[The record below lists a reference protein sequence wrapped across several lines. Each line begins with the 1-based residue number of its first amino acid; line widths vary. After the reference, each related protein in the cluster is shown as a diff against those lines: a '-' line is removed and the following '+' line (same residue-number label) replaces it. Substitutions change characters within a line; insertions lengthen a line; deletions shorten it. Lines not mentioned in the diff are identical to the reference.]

1 MSPNNSKRR
10 REKKKKLK
18 ASDVQ
23 GAKMLGPIIK
33 LLKPLHEH
41 CDDPKRKLHYD
52 SFCVWLLLYFFTP
65 ILDSMR
71 GLQQA
76 SDLPEIQ
83 KRLNL
88 PRFSLGSFSEASH
101 IFDPELLAP
110 IIEELSGRL
119 EDLETNPHLV
129 NLDKRPV
136 AVDGTLLHALPKMT
150 WALWC
155 DEEHRA
161 AKLHL
166 HLDLLTGLPE
176 RAEVTNGQ
184 ASEVKS
190 LMGKIQ
196 SGRLYI
202 TDRGYFCYSLMAAML
217 DAGSSFVGRVRNN
230 AVYETI
236 EEREIT
242 DAGRAENIVADRI
255 VWAGCDGSHDKMDRP
270 LRLIEIHVPDT
281 GPSKRSR
288 VDPKSK
294 ACRTQ
299 STDHTILLLTDQFD
313 LDAET
318 IAVLF
323 RYRWQV
329 ELFFRWFK
337 KILNADKLLS
347 LSEQG
352 LTIVM
357 YCALIASMLVAL
369 WTGRKP
375 TKRTF
380 ELLCFYFYGLASD
393 EDLIRHIEKLKVA
406 EKNK

>member
-1 MSPNNSKRR
+1 
-10 REKKKKLK
+10 
-18 ASDVQ
+18 
-23 GAKMLGPIIK
+23 MLGPIIK
-33 LLKPLHEH
+33 LLKPLLEH
-41 CDDPKRKLHYD
+41 RDDPKRKLHYD
-52 SFCVWLLLYFFTP
+52 SFYVWLLVCYFTP

-88 PRFSLGSFSEASH
+88 PAS
-101 IFDPELLAP
+101 
-110 IIEELSGRL
+110 R
-119 EDLETNPHLV
+119 
-129 NLDKRPV
+129 
-136 AVDGTLLHALPKMT
+136 
-150 WALWC
+150 
-155 DEEHRA
+155 
-161 AKLHL
+161 
-166 HLDLLTGLPE
+166 
-176 RAEVTNGQ
+176 
-184 ASEVKS
+184 
-190 LMGKIQ
+190 
-196 SGRLYI
+196 
-202 TDRGYFCYSLMAAML
+202 CYPLMAAML
-217 DAGSSFVGRVRNN
+217 DSGSSFVGRVRNN

-255 VWAGCDGSHDKMDRP
+255 VRAGCDASHDKIDRP

-294 ACRTQ
+294 ACRTR
-299 STDHTILLLTDQFD
+299 STDHTILLLTDRLD

-323 RYRWQV
+323 RHRWQV

-337 KILNADKLLS
+337 KVLNADKLLS
-347 LSEQG
+347 LSEDG

-357 YCALIASMLVAL
+357 YCALIASMLVTL

-380 ELLCFYFYGLASD
+380 DLLCIYFYGLASD

-406 EKNK
+406 EKKTSNAPGAENSFFPDAPGPRLPSTRSRLKFTLAGNKNISTTTLSQRQQYKCPPWRSGRKRGFHLQKNEGKKRAEQYCMGDPFWGFVFTIAIECSRTPVYSALRGRLGQGYLPC